1 MDVRSKSF
9 QPPVGWAG
17 VVDGLSLKASPFL
30 GAFGWFV
37 LAGLALVGLGTLL
50 AFANDVDEV
59 ADEDVLPAVLR
70 GVGTLA
76 VAGGLACAG
85 LFARELAL
93 TLRTALVI
101 AGAYFLLAG
110 SSVSTLIR
118 GLV

>member
-1 MDVRSKSF
+1 M
-9 QPPVGWAG
+9 
-17 VVDGLSLKASPFL
+17 VDNVSVKPSPFL
-30 GAFGWFV
+30 GTFGWFV
-37 LAGLALVGLGTLL
+37 IIGMLLVGLGTLV
-50 AFANDVDEV
+50 AFANDIDEV
-59 ADEDVLPAVLR
+59 QDEDVIPAVLR

-76 VAGGLACAG
+76 VAGGLAMAG

-110 SSVSTLIR
+110 STVSTLIR